1 MRCMLCGCA
10 YDTGHYCNSTTPL
23 KSSDTVSLSA
33 SVTNI
38 DLRDYFAGQALA
50 GWIANLRDAVDEYD
64 GEDAAFMQHQHEVA
78 RTCYGYAG
86 AMLKAREGTR

>member
-1 MRCMLCGCA
+1 MSNDGGPAFPHILRYPNDHLDNVAGGL
-10 YDTGHYCNSTTPL
+10 T
-23 KSSDTVSLSA
+23 
-33 SVTNI
+33 
-38 DLRDYFAGQALA
+38 LRDYFAGQALA